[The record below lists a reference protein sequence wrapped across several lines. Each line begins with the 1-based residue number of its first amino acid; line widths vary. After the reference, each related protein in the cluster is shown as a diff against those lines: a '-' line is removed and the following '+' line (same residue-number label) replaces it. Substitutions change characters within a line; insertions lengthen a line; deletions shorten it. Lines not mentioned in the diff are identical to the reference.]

1 MTPTLDRRPP
11 RRPVGAALAALLALA
26 LAPGCST
33 VGSLIPRLSTGPQ
46 PGQPGYVRGFLGGVA
61 AEEPRAALVA
71 REVLSAGGSA
81 TDAAVAAGLTLAVTL
96 PSRVGLGGGGACLV
110 FEPNRRSGAEAVVFP
125 AGARSGALPSGTDR
139 PAAVPM
145 LARGLFALHTRGG
158 RRPFEELIAEAERLA
173 RLGTPVSRAL
183 AQDLAAVRGPLFA
196 DPGARAIFARP
207 DGTPLGE
214 GDRLVQPDLAATL
227 TTMRIS
233 GVGDLHQGALARRLA
248 EASVR
253 AGGGLTLDA
262 LRDGVPQI
270 LPAVQFPAGNDVVA
284 FLPPQADGGFGAAA
298 EAWRRGGGDPTR
310 ILSGGA
316 VAGGGGAP
324 LGASTALVTLDRD
337 GGAVACA
344 FSMNNLFG
352 TGRVAQGTG
361 ILLGAAPNIGAVA
374 PAPLAAALAGNANL
388 RAFRAAVAGSG
399 QQVAPGAVAAT
410 MAQILRGAAPAQ
422 AIAAAAPEPARV
434 VAIGCSR
441 YLPGFADSCA
451 VASDPRGA
459 GAALGGSE
467 R

>member
-1 MTPTLDRRPP
+1 MAPTLARRRPRGP
-11 RRPVGAALAALLALA
+11 AGVALAGLLALS

-33 VGSLIPRLSTGPQ
+33 VGSLIPRIGAGPQ

-61 AEEPRAALVA
+61 AEEPRAVLVA

-96 PSRVGLGGGGACLV
+96 PSRAGLGGGGACLV
-110 FEPNRRSGAEAVVFP
+110 FEPERRGAAPEAVVFP
-125 AGARSGALPSGTDR
+125 AGARAGGLPSGTDR

-158 RRPFEELIAEAERLA
+158 RRPFEELLAEAERLA

-183 AQDLAAVRGPLFA
+183 AQDLAAVQGPLFA
-196 DPGARAIFARP
+196 DPAARAVFARP
-207 DGTPLGE
+207 DGTPLAE

-227 TTMRIS
+227 TTLRIS
-233 GVGDLHQGALARRLA
+233 GVGDLYQGALARRLV
-248 EASVR
+248 EASAR
-253 AGGGLTLDA
+253 AGGGLTLPE
-262 LRDGVPQI
+262 LRDAVPQV
-270 LPAVQFPAGNDVVA
+270 LSAPQVRAGNDVVA
-284 FLPPQADGGFGAAA
+284 FLPPQADGGLGAAA
-298 EAWRRGGGDPTR
+298 QAWQRGGGDPAR
-310 ILSGGA
+310 VLSGGS
-316 VAGGGGAP
+316 VGVGGGSY
-324 LGASTALVTLDRD
+324 GASTALVTLDRD

-361 ILLGAAPNIGAVA
+361 ILLGAAPNLGSVA
-374 PAPLAAALAGNANL
+374 PAPLAAALASNTNL

-399 QQVAPGAVAAT
+399 QQAAPLAVAAT
-410 MAQILRGAAPAQ
+410 MAQILRGASPAQ

-441 YLPGFADSCA
+441 YLPGYVDSCA
-451 VASDPRGA
+451 VAGDPRGA